1 MLQNQDDDAE
11 MGLKNYLAK
20 FPHLTDKKLEL
31 FPGDPKER
39 TWLSEVIQRKE
50 PGCQKQSDEGFN
62 PTSITFSSKS
72 VSSFVK

>member
-1 MLQNQDDDAE
+1 MLQNQDDAAE

-39 TWLSEVIQRKE
+39 TWLSEAVR
-50 PGCQKQSDEGFN
+50 
-62 PTSITFSSKS
+62 
-72 VSSFVK
+72 